1 MTTSLLAG
9 LQRLDS
15 EADRARQ
22 RIAEL
27 ERLLRD
33 RSALEAAE
41 ADASA
46 ARDSASDNRRL
57 LRERELELK
66 SLEARIAD
74 LDEKLYSGRIRNP
87 KELESF
93 EREARMFRQNQGK
106 LEEAVLA
113 LMETADASERTAA
126 RTQDAFKV
134 ASVERDRAEQQWR
147 QEADELRGR
156 LSASERAIAGTRAQV
171 DADVLRIY
179 DHLRRRTAPV
189 VVALREQ
196 RCGGCGI
203 GVSTERLEQARDEST
218 LAQCDNCNRILVA
231 E

>member
-1 MTTSLLAG
+1 MTTSQLAG

-33 RSALEAAE
+33 RSALEVAE

-87 KELESF
+87 KELEGF
-93 EREARMFRQNQGK
+93 EREARMFRQNHGK
-106 LEEAVLA
+106 LEETVLA
-113 LMETADASERTAA
+113 LMETADASERAAVTSLDALKTASA
-126 RTQDAFKV
+126 
-134 ASVERDRAEQQWR
+134 ERERAEQQWR

-156 LSASERAIAGTRAQV
+156 LSEAERLIAGTRGQV
-171 DADVLRIY
+171 DADDLRIY
-179 DHLRRRTAPV
+179 DRLRRRTAPA

-196 RCGGCGI
+196 RCGACNI

-218 LAQCDNCNRILVA
+218 LAQCDNCGRILVA